1 MTCVSLPA
9 GLGSAHGQEAGSQP
23 PRGCAVHVWQ
33 RLATRWRA
41 RLGGRAPSSPTL
53 AGWQGTSDVCQDGK
67 LVYVHCSH
75 CEGSGVR
82 VPCGRVLS
90 THLLHRSNSWRLRG
104 SKSTPLR
111 GFRTHFCI
119 FRRFRGYRGVR
130 HEGALR
136 QDRFKQARAGHVNS
150 RLKIAK
156 ANNTTHSPRPL
167 PARSMCADHT
177 PPSMTGECRSRAQTA
192 RRMPAVHSV
201 WRRFGL
207 ICKMITAITVMPGL
221 WQTLQTYTFISIPLE
236 SRPAWC

>member
-1 MTCVSLPA
+1 MTEAWCLRVVSARGRGRRVYKVCTDDLRACLCRQVSALHMARRRVRNRQGGALCTSGNVSRRAGAHGLGAAHHPPLRWPA
-9 GLGSAHGQEAGSQP
+9 GRAHCHTHQTGSW
-23 PRGCAVHVWQ
+23 CMCI
-33 RLATRWRA
+33 A
-41 RLGGRAPSSPTL
+41 RS
-53 AGWQGTSDVCQDGK
+53 
-67 LVYVHCSH
+67 
-75 CEGSGVR
+75 R

-90 THLLHRSNSWRLRG
+90 THLLQRSNSWR
-104 SKSTPLR
+104 
-111 GFRTHFCI
+111 F
-119 FRRFRGYRGVR
+119 RGVR

-136 QDRFKQARAGHVNS
+136 EARAVHVNS

-177 PPSMTGECRSRAQTA
+177 PPSMTGECRCRAQTA

-221 WQTLQTYTFISIPLE
+221 WQILQTYTFISIPLE